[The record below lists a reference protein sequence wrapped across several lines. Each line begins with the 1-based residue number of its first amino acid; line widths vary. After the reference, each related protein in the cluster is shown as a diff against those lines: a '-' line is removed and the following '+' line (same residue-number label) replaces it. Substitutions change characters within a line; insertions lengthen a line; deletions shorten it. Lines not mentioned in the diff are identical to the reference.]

1 MDRNALRDSLRELL
15 EQETWE
21 KYENLDESTSLREG
35 LNLDS
40 IDMVSVVL
48 QIQNQF
54 QIDISSNE
62 LEGLQKVGQLLDLIE
77 AKLAA
82 KGDAPRSS
90 KAA

>member
-21 KYENLDESTSLREG
+21 KYDNLDETTSLREG

-54 QIDISSNE
+54 QIEISSRE
-62 LEGLQKVGQLLDLIE
+62 LEGLQQVGQLLDLME
-77 AKLAA
+77 GKLAA
-82 KGDAPRSS
+82 KAAAPPRA

>member
-21 KYENLDESTSLREG
+21 KYENLDETTSLREG

-54 QIDISSNE
+54 QIEISSRE
-62 LEGLQKVGQLLDLIE
+62 LEGLQQVGQLLDLME
-77 AKLAA
+77 GKLAA
-82 KGDAPRSS
+82 KAAATPRA

>member
-1 MDRNALRDSLRELL
+1 MDRTALRNSLRELL

-21 KYENLDESTSLREG
+21 KYENLEEATSLREG

-40 IDMVSVVL
+40 IDVVSVVL

-54 QIDISSNE
+54 QIEISSRE
-62 LEGLQKVGQLLDLIE
+62 LEGLQLVGQLLDLIE

-82 KGDAPRSS
+82 LPAKTPQS

>member
-1 MDRNALRDSLRELL
+1 MDRTALRDSLRELL

-21 KYENLDESTSLREG
+21 KYESLDESTSLREG

-82 KGDAPRSS
+82 KGDATRSS

>member
-1 MDRNALRDSLRELL
+1 MDRTALRNSLRELL

-21 KYENLDESTSLREG
+21 KYESLDEATSLREG

-54 QIDISSNE
+54 QIEISSRE
-62 LEGLQKVGQLLDLIE
+62 LEGLQLVGQLLDLVE

-82 KGDAPRSS
+82 KPVTAPQS

>member
-1 MDRNALRDSLRELL
+1 MDRNALRDTLRELL

-21 KYENLDESTSLREG
+21 KYDQLDESTSLREG
-35 LNLDS
+35 LSLDS
-40 IDMVSVVL
+40 IDMVSVIL

-54 QIDISSNE
+54 QIDISSSE
-62 LEGLQKVGQLLDLIE
+62 LEHLQQVGQLLDLIE

-82 KGDAPRSS
+82 KQQS

>member
-1 MDRNALRDSLRELL
+1 MDRNALRENLRELL

-21 KYENLDESTSLREG
+21 KYENLDETTSLREG

-54 QIDISSNE
+54 KIEISSRE
-62 LEGLQKVGQLLDLIE
+62 LEGMQQVGQLLDLIE

-82 KGDAPRSS
+82 KP
-90 KAA
+90 AARQAA

>member
-21 KYENLDESTSLREG
+21 KYESLDEATSLREG

-54 QIDISSNE
+54 QIEISSRE
-62 LEGLQKVGQLLDLIE
+62 LEGLQQVGQVLDLIE
-77 AKLAA
+77 TKLAA
-82 KGDAPRSS
+82 KPAAPPQS

>member
-1 MDRNALRDSLRELL
+1 MDRTTLRDTLREIL

-21 KYENLDESTSLREG
+21 KYENLDETTNLREG

-54 QIDISSNE
+54 QIDIASSE
-62 LEGLQKVGQLLDLIE
+62 LEGLQQVGQLLDLMQ

-82 KGDAPRSS
+82 KAEAAKVS

>member
-1 MDRNALRDSLRELL
+1 MDRNALRDSLKELL

-21 KYENLDESTSLREG
+21 KYEHLDEATSLREG

-54 QIDISSNE
+54 QIDISSRE
-62 LEGLQKVGQLLDLIE
+62 LEGLQQVGQLLDLIE

-82 KGDAPRSS
+82 KPAAPPQS